1 MGEYIGI
8 GKAEA
13 FLLCVHHYVCD
24 HEGTSA
30 KVEERIRCTHF
41 LYAKDIGKNGAE
53 GLLRLCSGG
62 NVVVH
67 GAGGCRRQGP
77 SVNLLVYVERN
88 LVKLHP

>member
-1 MGEYIGI
+1 MGENVGI

-41 LYAKDIGKNGAE
+41 LYAKDIGKNGTE
-53 GLLRLCSGG
+53 GFFCISNWGD
-62 NVVVH
+62 VVVH
-67 GAGGCRRQGP
+67 EAGTIYGGLRSRM
-77 SVNLLVYVERN
+77 
-88 LVKLHP
+88 